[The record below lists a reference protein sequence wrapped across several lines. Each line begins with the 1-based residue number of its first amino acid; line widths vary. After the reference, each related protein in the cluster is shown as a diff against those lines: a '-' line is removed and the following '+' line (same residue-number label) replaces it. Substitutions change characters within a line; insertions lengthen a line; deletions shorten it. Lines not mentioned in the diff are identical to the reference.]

1 MSSTDTCLSR
11 MEDGFD
17 SRRRYKTENQSFTI
31 KSRCLIS
38 LFSVLATLLIIRYY
52 PLLSAC
58 FVANLLQILAIGL
71 QLFAAPLVNHSNTHK
86 L

>member
-52 PLLSAC
+52 PLLSAIIRLFC
-58 FVANLLQILAIGL
+58 CKFVANSCNRLATIRSS
-71 QLFAAPLVNHSNTHK
+71 AC
-86 L
+86 